1 MRQEMKFWSNFRTKE
16 KIRMT
21 YVFYN
26 SFQFPN
32 TRSKATDPYIRQ
44 RAEGGINSATH
55 SFFSILRSRTHFVCM
70 AKLNGWRLKIN
81 DGCSIGSRWWRRAR
95 AFVERRCLETMKRV
109 ENRPRFGN
117 RNHGREKT
125 DSSTV
130 EFRCVENE
138 EESEELSLLIND
150 DDEI

>member
-32 TRSKATDPYIRQ
+32 TRSKATILISNKGQKEELIRQ
-44 RAEGGINSATH
+44 HIP
-55 SFFSILRSRTHFVCM
+55 SFRFFVPARTSFT
-70 AKLNGWRLKIN
+70 KLNGWRLKIN

>member
-1 MRQEMKFWSNFRTKE
+1 
-16 KIRMT
+16 
-21 YVFYN
+21 
-26 SFQFPN
+26 
-32 TRSKATDPYIRQ
+32 
-44 RAEGGINSATH
+44 
-55 SFFSILRSRTHFVCM
+55 
-70 AKLNGWRLKIN
+70 
-81 DGCSIGSRWWRRAR
+81 
-95 AFVERRCLETMKRV
+95 MKRV